1 MAKVSKTL
9 QTVIGTKVCIK
20 MDIPMAMENTTG
32 KTGLPT
38 KEILSKDSGKVKVNG
53 LTLKEIGTR
62 VNSIK
67 TEKTDREL
75 LFG

>member
-20 MDIPMAMENTTG
+20 MDIPMAMGNTTG